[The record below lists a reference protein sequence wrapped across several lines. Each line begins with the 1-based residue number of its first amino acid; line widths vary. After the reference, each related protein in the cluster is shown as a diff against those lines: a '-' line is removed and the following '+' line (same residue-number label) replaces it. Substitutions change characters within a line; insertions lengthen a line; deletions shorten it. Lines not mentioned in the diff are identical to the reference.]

1 MGSRWSPSNT
11 IEQSESRHSSSDFIS
26 GVSSSTK
33 SGVDASSGPQR
44 GTQLRVVAEVTNQLM
59 LRISL
64 KEENVTTTHAG
75 MLQTFSSLSALITS
89 ECAVPRFP
97 TDLSPGRKTSN

>member
-1 MGSRWSPSNT
+1 MRQSPVSLFQCLIKQRHDCMGSRWLLSST
-11 IEQSESRHSSSDFIS
+11 IEQSESRNSSSDFIS

-44 GTQLRVVAEVTNQLM
+44 GTRLRVVAEVTNPLT

-64 KEENVTTTHAG
+64 EEEKRDHRTGRNASN
-75 MLQTFSSLSALITS
+75 FFLSVCFDHL
-89 ECAVPRFP
+89 
-97 TDLSPGRKTSN
+97 